1 VITHIV
7 MLGIA
12 IEWHYDEEQLIW
24 VGKIT
29 NHCRQI
35 CPGEI

>member
-12 IEWHYDEEQLIW
+12 IEWH
-24 VGKIT
+24 
-29 NHCRQI
+29 
-35 CPGEI
+35 